1 MRRPEARSEVT
12 NPDLT
17 RLTPEDARV
26 ALASFPRRYRAELSP
41 VVGDDRAEEL
51 AARFG
56 PEGVSALDAVS
67 DVTRTWGLLSHE
79 LRRVQTLDDP
89 TLHPAAMDPG
99 ARHWDAAAPDSID
112 DALELLSHE
121 ADQLTEAIRSYPT
134 AAAWARPATV
144 TGGTRV
150 TALDLVREAVGVGAE
165 GLRRVTDTL
174 AAVRR

>member
-1 MRRPEARSEVT
+1 VA
-12 NPDLT
+12 NPDLS

-26 ALASFPRRYRAELSP
+26 ALASFSRRYRAELSP
-41 VVGDDRAEEL
+41 VAGDDQAEEL
-51 AARFG
+51 ASRFG
-56 PEGVSALDAVS
+56 PEGVSALDVVS

-89 TLHPAAMDPG
+89 TLHPAAMDAG
-99 ARHWDAAAPDSID
+99 ARHWDTPAPDSVD
-112 DALELLSHE
+112 EALALLSHE
-121 ADQLTEAIRSYPT
+121 ADQLTEAIRTYPT

-144 TGGTRV
+144 AGGTRV

-165 GLRRVTDTL
+165 GLRRVADIL